1 MFFVPKTDTALDI
14 LWNTM
19 EQDLN
24 KRCSSVGLGVMG
36 YSLCDLTTEK
46 TAKFQEQVVFP
57 TASTIKIA
65 VLLALATKVH
75 AGELDWHKRYNTSDL
90 PKVGGSGIL
99 TLLRDPVE
107 LSLWDLSSLMIA
119 LSDND
124 ATNACI
130 DFTGMDYV
138 NSLLS
143 SMGLTKTLLRRK
155 MMDGKA
161 VQRGDENVSTPDEL
175 MKLVSRIERRYGVSD
190 AVSKDVLTILSLDK
204 GGAFTQ
210 GLPPH
215 VKRANKP
222 GGLDHVAVDAGLIY
236 LKDRTVALGVMANF
250 VEEKPTET
258 VADLVRTAY
267 RYLNLMAECTEY
279 GRA

>member
-1 MFFVPKTDTALDI
+1 MPRTDTTLDI

-19 EQDLN
+19 EEDLN
-24 KRCSSVGLGVMG
+24 KRCSSVGPGVMG
-36 YSLCDLTTEK
+36 YSLLDLTTEK

-65 VLLALATKVH
+65 VLLGLTTKVH
-75 AGELDWHKRYNTSDL
+75 AGELDWRSRYLTSEL

-107 LSLWDLSSLMIA
+107 LSLWDLASLMIA

-130 DFTGMDYV
+130 DFAGMDYV
-138 NSLLS
+138 NSMLS
-143 SMGLTKTLLRRK
+143 SMGLSQTLLRRK
-155 MMDGKA
+155 MMDDEA
-161 VQRGDENVSTPDEL
+161 VQRGDENVSTPDDL
-175 MKLVSRIERRYGVSD
+175 MKLVSKIERRDGVSD
-190 AVSKDVLTILSLDK
+190 AVSKDVLTILSLEKD
-204 GGAFTQ
+204 GAFTQ
-210 GLPPH
+210 ALPPQ
-215 VKRANKP
+215 VKRVNKP
-222 GGLDHVAVDAGLIY
+222 GGLNHVAVDAGLIY
-236 LKDRTVALGVMANF
+236 LKDRTVALAVMANYM
-250 VEEKPTET
+250 EEKRTEA
-258 VADLVRTAY
+258 VADVIRTAY

>member
-1 MFFVPKTDTALDI
+1 MPKTDTALDI

-19 EQDLN
+19 EEDLN

-36 YSLCDLTTEK
+36 YSLVDLTTEK

-65 VLLALATKVH
+65 ILLALATKAH
-75 AGELDWHKRYNTSDL
+75 AGELDWRSRYLTSEL

-107 LSLWDLSSLMIA
+107 LSLWDLASLMIA

-130 DFTGMDYV
+130 DLAGMDYV
-138 NSLLS
+138 NSMLS
-143 SMGLTKTLLRRK
+143 SMSLSQTLVRRK
-155 MMDGKA
+155 MMDGEA
-161 VQRGDENVSTPDEL
+161 VQRGDENVSTPEDL
-175 MKLVSRIERRYGVSD
+175 MKLVTKIEKRDGVQD
-190 AVSKDVLTILSLDK
+190 AVSKDVLAILSLEK

-210 GLPPH
+210 ALPPE

-222 GGLDHVAVDAGLIY
+222 GGLTHVAVDAGLMY
-236 LKDRTVALGVMANF
+236 LKDRTVAIAVMANF
-250 VEEKPTET
+250 MEEKPTEA
-258 VADLVRTAY
+258 VADVIRIAY
-267 RYLNLMAECTEY
+267 RYLNLISECTEY

>member
-1 MFFVPKTDTALDI
+1 MPNDTALDI

-24 KRCSSVGLGVMG
+24 RRCSSVGAGVMG
-36 YSLCDLTTEK
+36 YSLCDLTTGK

-65 VLLALATKVH
+65 ILLAVATKVH
-75 AGELDWHKRYNTSDL
+75 AGQLDWQSRYNTAGL

-99 TLLRDPVE
+99 SLLRDPVE

-130 DFTGMDYV
+130 DLAGMDYV

-143 SMGLTKTLLRRK
+143 SLGLKKTLLRRK
-155 MMDGKA
+155 MMDGEA
-161 VQRGDENVSTPDEL
+161 VLRGDENVSTPEEL
-175 MKLVSRIERRYGVSD
+175 MKLVSMIEKRDGIPD
-190 AVSKDVLTILSLDK
+190 AVCKDVLTILSLEKD
-204 GGAFTQ
+204 GAFTQ

-236 LKDRTVALGVMANF
+236 LRDRTVALGVMACF

-258 VADLVRTAY
+258 VADLIRTAY
-267 RYLNLMAECTEY
+267 RYLNLISECTEY